1 MILRFLL
8 LLCLVLP
15 ASVTAEEDV
24 TPADLL
30 TPFEREWLQQHPN
43 IRMAGHPHWPPF
55 EMFDEE
61 ESYQGMVAD
70 YVRLV
75 EERLGYTFTHVHYN
89 SWTDTL
95 DAMAEHQVDV
105 LASVAITP
113 RREGR
118 MLFTDTFFN
127 FPIVMA
133 VRDDMPFVGA
143 LEELDNERVAVVKD
157 YATADYLLISHPNL
171 NMEFVRSLEEGL
183 LKLSNGEVDVLI
195 SNIPSISYLVNQ
207 LGLSNIK
214 ITGITPYTYEVAMG
228 VRQDWPILVNILNK
242 ALGSIT
248 EAEHEAIYK
257 KWIRFSYE
265 QRIDYALVWRIV
277 AVAAIVVFI
286 FLYWNRKLSRE
297 VSERIRSEEA
307 LRRSEDKLRQAMRQA
322 EHLAKEA
329 EAANRA
335 KSEFLANMSHEIRT
349 PMNAVIGYTELLENE
364 VTGERQRSYL
374 EAIKKGSRA
383 LLTIINDILD
393 LSKIESG
400 KMHLEWVPVNPRRL
414 IEDIAHIFS
423 ARIQQKGLKFDVV
436 IDPDLPETLLLDE
449 VRLRQI
455 LFNLLANAI
464 KFTHEGHI
472 RLTIAAP
479 ADPQDNRRV
488 ELVITVEDT
497 GIGIAPDQQQRI
509 FQAFEQH
516 EGQSNRQYGGTGL
529 GLAISKKLVEMM
541 NGHIGVISTPGK
553 GSRFE
558 VRLHQVAV
566 SDRPEIR
573 PVSDEPVQVPD
584 FAPGTLLVADDVEL
598 NRVLLREHFAGT
610 PVRILEAVD
619 GEQCV
624 SMARQHKP
632 DLILMDLRM
641 PRLDGRDAIRLLKSD
656 RRTLNIPVIAL
667 TGSAVADEMPRVRQ
681 LGFADALR
689 KPVERSV
696 LFAVVSRY
704 LPKRDTGSRPKHA
717 RSDSTPKL
725 SLRQLTD
732 ILTGP
737 VREEW
742 EAIRDSGDLARIQ
755 AFAKNLE
762 SLAQQAADEPLKSYA
777 QALLSAGQQFHLK
790 KLQNKLGEFP
800 LQIERLTQE
809 ARPNC

>member
-1 MILRFLL
+1 MRVISILFLL
-8 LLCLVLP
+8 LSALAVQ
-15 ASVTAEEDV
+15 AEE
-24 TPADLL
+24 PPQGGDLL
-30 TPFEREWLQQHPN
+30 TPFERQWLEAHPN

-75 EERLGYTFTHVHYN
+75 EERLGYTFSHVHFG
-89 SWTDTL
+89 SWTETL
-95 DAMAEHQVDV
+95 DALAERQIDAI
-105 LASVAITP
+105 ASVAITP

-133 VRDDMPFVGA
+133 VRDDMPFLGS
-143 LEELDNERVAVVKD
+143 LEELENERVAVVKD

-171 NMEFVRSLEEGL
+171 NMQFVRSLEEGL

-228 VRQDWPILVNILNK
+228 VRTEWPILANILNK
-242 ALGSIT
+242 ALASIT
-248 EAEHEAIYK
+248 EEEHEAIYK

-277 AVAAIVVFI
+277 GVASLVVFI

-297 VSERIRSEEA
+297 VAERIRSEEA
-307 LRRSEDKLRQAMRQA
+307 LRQSEDKLRQAMRHA
-322 EHLAKEA
+322 EHLAEDA

-364 VTGERQRSYL
+364 LTGERQRSYL

-400 KMHLEWVPVNPRRL
+400 KMHLEWLPVNPRRL

-423 ARIQQKGLKFDVV
+423 GRIQQKGLAFDVD
-436 IDPDLPETLLLDE
+436 IDPNLPETLLLDE

-455 LFNLLANAI
+455 LFNLMANAI
-464 KFTHEGHI
+464 KFTHEGRI
-472 RLTIAAP
+472 RLAITATP
-479 ADPQDNRRV
+479 NLDDPGHV
-488 ELVITVEDT
+488 ELVISVKDT

-509 FQAFEQH
+509 FHAFEQH

-529 GLAISKKLVEMM
+529 GLAITKKLVEMM
-541 NGHIGVISTPGK
+541 NGEIGVVSQPGQ

-558 VRLHQVAV
+558 VRLHRVAV

-573 PVSDEPVQVPD
+573 QASSRPVKAPD
-584 FAPGTLLVADDVEL
+584 FAPCTLLVADDIEL
-598 NRVLLREHFAGT
+598 NRSLLREHFKDTSVAI
-610 PVRILEAVD
+610 VEAVD

-624 SMARQHKP
+624 NLARRHKP

-656 RRTLNIPVIAL
+656 RRTRAIPVIAL
-667 TGSAVADEMPRVRQ
+667 TGSALADEMPRVRQ

-696 LFAVVSRY
+696 LFAMVSRY
-704 LPKRDTGSRPKHA
+704 LPQNEAKQA
-717 RSDSTPKL
+717 RKSSHRNFTPKL
-725 SLRQLTD
+725 TRAQLAD
-732 ILTGP
+732 LLTGP
-737 VREEW
+737 VRDEW
-742 EAIRDSGDLARIQ
+742 DALKDSGDLARIQ
-755 AFAKNLE
+755 AFVKHLSDLARQAGDTELAE
-762 SLAQQAADEPLKSYA
+762 YAQRLQTALAQFNLQTMHADLRR
-777 QALLSAGQQFHLK
+777 
-790 KLQNKLGEFP
+790 FP
-800 LQIERLTQE
+800 EQIERLASE
-809 ARPNC
+809 IG